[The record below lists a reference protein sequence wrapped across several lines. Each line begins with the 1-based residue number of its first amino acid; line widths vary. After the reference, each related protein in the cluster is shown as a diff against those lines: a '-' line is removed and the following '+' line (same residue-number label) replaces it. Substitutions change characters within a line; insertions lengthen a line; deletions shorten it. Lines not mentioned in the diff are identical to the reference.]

1 MITSP
6 SPTQPPPPTQLQPR
20 TPMTPEPQ
28 QPEQPVVRSHT
39 IKRRPGQTPTA
50 LFIKSLFRP
59 IIKLFYYLITGIR
72 THVLLTIGVIV
83 LLVLTIS
90 ATMFFTTGQLPLGI
104 ASDPY
109 NFHVQGQ
116 NGGGTQVQNW
126 LYALKS
132 GDVTQ
137 LSFLEKSMS
146 QPPDP
151 TQLVS
156 QYSPTKTHLT
166 WKDEHV
172 IGTYQESD
180 TTVDSFVQIDLS
192 ASGPG
197 GPTTGEL
204 IWHFVTVSSQGQELL
219 LTATVIDSRASLT

>member
-1 MITSP
+1 
-6 SPTQPPPPTQLQPR
+6 
-20 TPMTPEPQ
+20 MTPEPQ
-28 QPEQPVVRSHT
+28 QPEQTIVRSSPR
-39 IKRRPGQTPTA
+39 KKRPGETPTA
-50 LFIKSLFRP
+50 LFIKALFRP
-59 IIKLFYYLITGIR
+59 IIKLLYYILTGIR

-83 LLVLTIS
+83 LLALTIS
-90 ATMFFTTGQLPLGI
+90 TTMFFTTGQLPLGVG
-104 ASDPY
+104 SDPY
-109 NFHVQGQ
+109 NFHIHGQ
-116 NGGGTQVQNW
+116 DGGGTQVQNW
-126 LYALKS
+126 LFALRD

-137 LSFLEKSMS
+137 LSFLEKNMS

-166 WKDEHV
+166 WKAEHV

-192 ASGPG
+192 ATGPG

-204 IWHFVTVSSQGQELL
+204 IWHFVTVSSNGQDLL
-219 LTATVIDSRASLT
+219 LAATVIDSRASLM